1 MQNRRAAGR
10 SARTDSTSKTSREN
24 FRDLF
29 RRAAACIVLLGIM
42 LLLIPAT
49 WRVVYTVTSLILLVI
64 AFSIRTF
71 QILNPG
77 NSTLTG
83 LRDRVLTWYECL
95 DRHQQLYINVVLCI
109 PFLGY
114 TYLLDARTLFPQL
127 GILFFVYCL
136 WVAARD
142 VYRIYVTLSGALIG
156 KGLIAIAFAIG
167 SNLAFSFAGW
177 FIGELTHV
185 PPSTFPHTLSFLAI
199 LAVPFLA
206 MTVGAVF
213 IPVSIFAVPLVIYLS
228 GFMKQAPRFMKWFL
242 GLNLEKSGHRYT
254 VATLVF
260 QLVFYSTLGSV
271 APRAFF
277 LLLNRFG
284 PQIERTI
291 GNSIYAFDMYSG
303 TECRTASGY
312 RQAPLGDENYVLA
325 TRQSGGVKFE
335 VPRKCAL

>member
-1 MQNRRAAGR
+1 MQNRRTAAA
-10 SARTDSTSKTSREN
+10 SARAASQSKSSREN

-29 RRAAACIVLLGIM
+29 RRAATCLVLLGVM
-42 LLLIPAT
+42 LLLIPTT
-49 WRVVYTVTSLILLVI
+49 WRVVYAVTSLILLVV

-71 QILNPG
+71 QIFNPSS
-77 NSTLTG
+77 STLTG
-83 LRDRVLTWYECL
+83 LRDRVLTWYKSL
-95 DRHQQLYINVVLCI
+95 DPHQQLYVNVVLCI

-127 GILFFVYCL
+127 GILFFAYCL
-136 WVAARD
+136 WVAGKD

-156 KGLIAIAFAIG
+156 KGLIAVAFAIG

-199 LAVPFLA
+199 LAIPVLA

-213 IPVSIFAVPLVIYLS
+213 IPVSIVAVPLVIYLS
-228 GFMKQAPRFMKWFL
+228 GVMKQAPRFMKWFL

-260 QLVFYSTLGSV
+260 QLFFYSTLASV
-271 APRAFF
+271 APRVFF
-277 LLLNRFG
+277 LVLNRFG

-291 GNSIYAFDMYSG
+291 GNSIYAFDMYPG

-335 VPRKCAL
+335 LPRKCAL